1 MTVSFFKLSKK
12 GISTKSL
19 TELEKT
25 PEQIAIEF
33 WKQMEAE
40 ASELEVTL
48 DYYLSEFF
56 TT

>member
-1 MTVSFFKLSKK
+1 MTASFFKLSKK

-25 PEQIAIEF
+25 QEQIAIEF

-56 TT
+56 TS